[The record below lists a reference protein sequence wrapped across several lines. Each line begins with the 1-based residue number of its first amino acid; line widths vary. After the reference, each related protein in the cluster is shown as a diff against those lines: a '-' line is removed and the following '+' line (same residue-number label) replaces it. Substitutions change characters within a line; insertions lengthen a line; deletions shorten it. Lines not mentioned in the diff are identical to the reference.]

1 MAQTP
6 EQITAGDLGDVTWDP
21 ARGQAFVDGGLDAG
35 LEYTVR
41 SRVRRSHG
49 RTTRTGPQPD
59 VPAVRAMDPPP
70 RRGRPR
76 STDRAAREGVDGRCR
91 LGLREGA
98 RDPAALPQRRVPVQ
112 HRRRRGRRPGRLAHV
127 PHADQGRLLPAVR
140 DGDGGAGPRARAA
153 GTGRRR
159 LPGRHAPG
167 RRAVPGPERRR
178 ARVGRGLLRGLRLAP
193 VRAHPRARH
202 PSERGPGHLP
212 EPRQGLDEPRRH
224 EHRPGQQRRGG
235 RRQRHGLRGR
245 GDAAGATALPDREP
259 APAGPGRLR
268 PAPNGRNHP
277 DRRVGVF
284 GPVPSGSS
292 SGC

>member
-21 ARGQAFVDGGLDAG
+21 SPRPGVRGRRTRRRARVHGPLP
-35 LEYTVR
+35 
-41 SRVRRSHG
+41 RRRPHG

-76 STDRAAREGVDGRCR
+76 STDRGAREGVDGRRR

-112 HRRRRGRRPGRLAHV
+112 HGRRRGRRPGRLAHV

-140 DGDGGAGPRARAA
+140 HGDGGAGPRARAA
-153 GTGRRR
+153 RTGRRR

-167 RRAVPGPERRR
+167 RRPVPGPERRR

-193 VRAHPRARH
+193 VRAHPGARH
-202 PSERGPGHLP
+202 PPERGPGHLP
-212 EPRQGLDEPRRH
+212 EP
-224 EHRPGQQRRGG
+224 GQE
-235 RRQRHGLRGR
+235 RGR
-245 GDAAGATALPDREP
+245 TPAGRAPTATTRATPGGGGGTDCDAAADLSPRERQLLCQIENRP
-259 APAGPGRLR
+259 QRGPGDFVPL
-268 PAPNGRNHP
+268 AIGRDHP

-284 GPVPSGSS
+284 GARTG
-292 SGC
+292 